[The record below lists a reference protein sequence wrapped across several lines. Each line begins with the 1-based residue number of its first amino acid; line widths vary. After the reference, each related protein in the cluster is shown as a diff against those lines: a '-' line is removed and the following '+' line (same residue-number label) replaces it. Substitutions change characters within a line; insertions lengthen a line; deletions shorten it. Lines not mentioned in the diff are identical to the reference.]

1 MIKFFYDSLETLQKV
16 TFPTKKDYINL
27 TLAIFATVII
37 SGIFFVLVDTF
48 LSGAYRAFYTAMRPD
63 GQAELEQQAL
73 LSGATATVTTGDTN
87 TTGATPTIEIQNI
100 SGVTITTSGQ
110 K

>member
-37 SGIFFVLVDTF
+37 SGLFFVLVDTF
-48 LSGAYRAFYTAMRPD
+48 LSGAYKAFYTTMRPD
-63 GQAELEQQAL
+63 GQSNLEQQRT
-73 LSGATATVTTGDTN
+73 LSGVNQTMEATGTSSTPTPTVEIVPSSGSDVTTG
-87 TTGATPTIEIQNI
+87 Q
-100 SGVTITTSGQ
+100 
-110 K
+110 